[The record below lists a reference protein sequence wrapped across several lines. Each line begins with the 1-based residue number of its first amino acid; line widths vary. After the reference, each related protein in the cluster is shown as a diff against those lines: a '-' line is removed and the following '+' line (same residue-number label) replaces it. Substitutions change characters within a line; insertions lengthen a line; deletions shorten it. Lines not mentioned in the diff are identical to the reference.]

1 MTDDLAAVAG
11 DAVQAGGALLRD
23 RFDAALEADYGVDDV
38 KTAADRD
45 AEGRVL
51 DAIREAYPD
60 HPISAEES
68 GEHAGDG
75 TYRWVVDAL
84 DGTNNFASGI
94 PTFGVAA
101 TAVEREAGDP
111 VATAVHVPVLDDL
124 YVAARGGGVAR
135 NGDPVRATDGDTPP
149 VERATVGIT
158 VGLDAV
164 RDEALSARYD
174 ALFDAVDA
182 EVKRAIEAWAPVV
195 YWALL
200 ARGRLDGFVAF
211 HPDEREQVA
220 GDLLAR
226 EAGAAERRD
235 GPLVVVA
242 ADEASA
248 DALFTVASDALES
261 A

>member
-1 MTDDLAAVAG
+1 M
-11 DAVQAGGALLRD
+11 LR
-23 RFDAALEADYGVDDV
+23 E
-38 KTAADRD
+38 T
-45 AEGRVL
+45 
-51 DAIREAYPD
+51 YPD
-60 HPISAEES
+60 HPIVAEES
-68 GEHAGDG
+68 GEHDGDG
-75 TYRWVVDAL
+75 AYRWVVDAL

-101 TAVEREAGDP
+101 TAVERDADEP

-124 YVAARGGGVAR
+124 YAATRGGGVAR

-149 VERATVGIT
+149 VERATVGVT
-158 VGLDAV
+158 VGLEAV

-182 EVKRAIEAWAPVV
+182 DIKRAVEAWAPVV

-226 EAGAAERRD
+226 EAGTVERRD

-242 ADEASA
+242 ADEATA
-248 DALFTVASDALES
+248 EVLFAVASDALSS